1 MFKLEIGRCFEEGD
15 PESYLCGDR
24 EGGYFTRVVS
34 VSLTGKLTSERCVG
48 HKELLKSMSQ
58 GVLSRQGNLQAHSLG
73 QERVLLVQGRVRG
86 HCGWSREHVKCRLMS
101 RP

>member
-1 MFKLEIGRCFEEGD
+1 MFKLEIGRCFEDVD
-15 PESYLCGDR
+15 PESYLWGDR

-58 GVLSRQGNLQAHSLG
+58 RVLSRQENLQAHSLG
-73 QERVLLVQGRVRG
+73 QECVLCSRKGERPLWLEQRA
-86 HCGWSREHVKCRLMS
+86 CEMWSDV
-101 RP
+101 